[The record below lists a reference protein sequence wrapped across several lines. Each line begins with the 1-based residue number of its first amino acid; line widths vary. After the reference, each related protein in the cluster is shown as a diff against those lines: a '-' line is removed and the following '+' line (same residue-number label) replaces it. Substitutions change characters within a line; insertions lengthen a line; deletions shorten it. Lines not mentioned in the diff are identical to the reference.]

1 MTSFQ
6 SKKGTERARN
16 ERKKKLSFLSV
27 PSQSGIKNSKKI
39 AKKFK
44 NINMASFKAKMGQD
58 RLRLREKKNWFRSN
72 QTRPEK
78 GNSKKV
84 AKN

>member
-6 SKKGTERARN
+6 SKKGTEHAGN

-44 NINMASFKAKMGQD
+44 NINMASFKVKMGRD
-58 RLRLREKKNWFRSN
+58 RLRLREK
-72 QTRPEK
+72 
-78 GNSKKV
+78 
-84 AKN
+84 